1 MAGLI
6 KDAMARP
13 AAPAQPDQAVQQ
25 VIVAALKVIH
35 DPATSDKLLS
45 IMRAAGD
52 PVKALVQAT
61 LLVMRQLFEKSG
73 RSIPAEV
80 LGKAGVAVMSE
91 LAKLAATAKLFTV
104 TTDQFKQAVI
114 AALQQVKQGQTPA
127 APTAAPAPAPTAA
140 PTAPAPQPVGV

>member
-6 KDAMARP
+6 NGAMAQSTPQSTPPQGDPR
-13 AAPAQPDQAVQQ
+13 AVQQ

-61 LLVMRQLFEKSG
+61 LLVMRQLFDKSG
-73 RSIPAEV
+73 KSIPADV

-91 LAKLAATAKLFTV
+91 LAKLAATAKLFTA

-114 AALQQVKQGQTPA
+114 AALQQVKQGQTSAPA
-127 APTAAPAPAPTAA
+127 APPVAP
-140 PTAPAPQPVGV
+140 APAPQPVGV